1 MFVEEYLKDLRRDH
15 YTPAAFHRYLSR
27 CWQLARGEAAAN
39 PDGVRSIV
47 FLGLVLFGITFLA
60 SLGMAL
66 TTDLGVARKIMVW
79 TGLWL
84 IPITASL
91 LVNIGLLRDRDGYP
105 LPAINLAT
113 AITVFR
119 LALVPALAITL
130 LDGYWRTAFWLF
142 IIGGLSDVLDGII
155 ARRWNQI
162 TRLGVIADPIVDIFF
177 HLTLFLSMYG
187 AGLVGGWVAVLALI
201 RYGGLL
207 VGGVVLYVMRG
218 PVRIQST
225 LPGKLS
231 GLVASVLIGFLLLVP
246 AYGAGFLA
254 GVLTPLARDALVI
267 LLGAS
272 IVHAAVMGWFN
283 FRHAHLAAEQSR
295 RVIRDVAFKDQK
307 K

>member
-1 MFVEEYLKDLRRDH
+1 LFVEEYLKDLRRDH
-15 YTPAAFHRYLSR
+15 YSPAAFYRYVSR
-27 CWQLARGEAAAN
+27 CWQFARGEAAAN
-39 PDGVRSIV
+39 PDGIRSIV
-47 FLGLVLFGITFLA
+47 FLGLVLFGATFVA
-60 SLGMAL
+60 SLLMAL
-66 TTDLGVARKIMVW
+66 TTDLAVARKILAW

-84 IPITASL
+84 IPITAFL

-130 LDGYWRTAFWLF
+130 LDGYWKTAFWLF
-142 IIGGLSDVLDGII
+142 VVGGLSDVADGII

-162 TRLGVIADPIVDIFF
+162 TRLGIIADPIVDIFF

-187 AGLVGGWVAVLALI
+187 AGLVSGWVAVLALI

-218 PVRIQST
+218 PVKIQST

-254 GVLTPLARDALVI
+254 GILTPLARDALLI
-267 LLGAS
+267 LLAAS

-283 FRHAHLAAEQSR
+283 FRHAHLAAEQAHK
-295 RVIRDVAFKDQK
+295 VIRDVSFKDQK